1 MKKSLFFMFLACISQ
16 IAFADSFWDHN
27 GSTMRLVANG
37 NERQFVYEVPSKRM
51 YNTGVRRG
59 NVLFNGYKSGNKYF
73 GTFTVFSK
81 NCHYDLAYKVSGN
94 VYEGPKV
101 VLYGKRKQYDT
112 SNNKC
117 VPTGK
122 VVSDKL
128 VFTYLYTE

>member
-59 NVLFNGYKSGNKYF
+59 NVLFNGYKSGLCTRQK
-73 GTFTVFSK
+73 
-81 NCHYDLAYKVSGN
+81 
-94 VYEGPKV
+94 
-101 VLYGKRKQYDT
+101 KQKSLLKQRHN
-112 SNNKC
+112 SNFQDE
-117 VPTGK
+117 
-122 VVSDKL
+122 SDHAKL
-128 VFTYLYTE
+128 